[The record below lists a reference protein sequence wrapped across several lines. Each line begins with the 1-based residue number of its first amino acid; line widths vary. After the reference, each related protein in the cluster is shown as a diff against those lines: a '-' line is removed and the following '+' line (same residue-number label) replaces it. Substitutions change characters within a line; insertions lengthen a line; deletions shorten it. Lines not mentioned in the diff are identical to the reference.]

1 MVGFQYA
8 VIATLNCQNIKKDS
22 EIISKIE
29 TFIDQYN
36 WKDIDFPSHKKDWIK
51 SLSQIINQLLLISY
65 MCHLI
70 VKK

>member
-22 EIISKIE
+22 EIIAKIE